1 MKPASPSP
9 APTLA
14 DLAEAW
20 HAPLFCFA
28 LCLVGSPAAA
38 AQLTLETFRRWTPGP
53 AARRGAER
61 RELFTRLYLLAAG
74 PAGEPAPGAAAAPA
88 GPSGPLAATPASIA
102 RLRPE
107 DLVARF
113 QRVDAACRAPLA
125 LSYAGDFTAGEIAE
139 ITGVPL
145 AAALARLESARA
157 QLLAALPAPEADAA
171 PRWAAAG

>member
-1 MKPASPSP
+1 MKLASPSA

-28 LCLVGSPAAA
+28 LCLVGRREAA
-38 AQLTLETFRRWTPGP
+38 AQLTLETFRRWTPVP
-53 AARRGAER
+53 AARRGGER
-61 RELFTRLYLLAAG
+61 RELFTGLYRLAAG
-74 PAGEPAPGAAAAPA
+74 PAGEMAPGAAAAPA
-88 GPSGPLAATPASIA
+88 GPPDSIPPEAESIA

-107 DLVARF
+107 ELVAAF

-125 LSYAGDFTAGEIAE
+125 LSYAGDFTALEIAE
-139 ITGVPL
+139 ITGVTP
-145 AAALARLESARA
+145 AAALARLESAKA
-157 QLLAALPAPEADAA
+157 QLLAALPAPEADGT